1 MKKSK
6 STVDEI
12 EYLYPAFQGLA
23 FWLSYKKEQY
33 RGYHFH
39 EGAICAE
46 LYTSI
51 NGKKKDNQIVMA
63 EQKYSEL
70 PDYYDYFKK
79 ETDKKKKDSDE
90 EKESGRKK
98 SVDILLYQ
106 DNSDRNSKKKKK
118 KIKKTN
124 TKLFLFEVKR
134 LESSEGFLGDLK
146 RLALYK
152 RNNPKARCFLVVCNQ
167 EKVKKFFIKKGH
179 SIIKENVIKEKYVI
193 KDYEKCIFNEEKK
206 FFEIRKSNLLKV
218 KYNEFIIN
226 SKQMND
232 SFIIKNENNQDEEF
246 FYYYKVKKLF
256 KSVKTNTISRN
267 SSYVFL
273 IEVSL

>member
-79 ETDKKKKDSDE
+79 ETDKKKK
-90 EKESGRKK
+90 R
-98 SVDILLYQ
+98 
-106 DNSDRNSKKKKK
+106 
-118 KIKKTN
+118 
-124 TKLFLFEVKR
+124 
-134 LESSEGFLGDLK
+134 
-146 RLALYK
+146 
-152 RNNPKARCFLVVCNQ
+152 
-167 EKVKKFFIKKGH
+167 
-179 SIIKENVIKEKYVI
+179 
-193 KDYEKCIFNEEKK
+193 
-206 FFEIRKSNLLKV
+206 
-218 KYNEFIIN
+218 
-226 SKQMND
+226 
-232 SFIIKNENNQDEEF
+232 
-246 FYYYKVKKLF
+246 
-256 KSVKTNTISRN
+256 
-267 SSYVFL
+267 
-273 IEVSL
+273 